1 MIVFGIELN
10 GPGLVALRNP
20 ALGNQTPGHP
30 SLRQAATP

>member
-20 ALGNQTPGHP
+20 ALGNQTPGNP
-30 SLRQAATP
+30 TLRHAATP

>member
-20 ALGNQTPGHP
+20 ALGNQIPGSP
-30 SLRQAATP
+30 TLRHAATR